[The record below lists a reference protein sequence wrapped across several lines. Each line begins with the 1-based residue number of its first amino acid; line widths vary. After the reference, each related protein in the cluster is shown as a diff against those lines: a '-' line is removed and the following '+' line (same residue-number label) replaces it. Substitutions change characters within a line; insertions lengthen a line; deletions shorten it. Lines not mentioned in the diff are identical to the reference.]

1 VTETVKEISL
11 ITSSIL
17 SKKFSEDIDCLV
29 MDIKCGTSTFMTTK
43 EQAMELATSIVG
55 TCKEAG
61 IKCNALLSRMDYP
74 IGEMIG
80 NTCEVMEV
88 IQAMDG
94 SDTEYI
100 EIINQI

>member
-1 VTETVKEISL
+1 
-11 ITSSIL
+11 
-17 SKKFSEDIDCLV
+17 
-29 MDIKCGTSTFMTTK
+29 
-43 EQAMELATSIVG
+43 MELATSIVG

-61 IKCNALLSRMDYP
+61 MKCNAILSRMDYP

-100 EIINQI
+100 KIINKI